1 MKQSIFKITS
11 NEKIARDIFK
21 MTLAGDTSAITA
33 PGQFVNIKLDGFFL
47 RRPISVCDCV
57 EENLTLIYKTVG
69 HGTEQMSRMENG
81 DELDLLTGLGN
92 GYNTKKS
99 GGSPLLVGG
108 GVGVPPMYMLCRE
121 LISEGKNVT
130 VVLGFNSKDDVF
142 YENEF
147 RALGADVHIA
157 TADGTYGIK
166 GFVTDVIKD
175 MQYTFFYTCGPDVPR
190 DAQNHENAR
199 AIQLR
204 GAHGLRI
211 RRVHGLLMQ
220 DTHGQ
225 QEDLQRGSRN
235 GKRGDNMGR
244 LSVNLCGEEL
254 DNPVI
259 PASGTFGYGYEF
271 AELYDINCLGTFSFK
286 GTTKEPRFGNPTPR
300 IAECTAGMINA
311 VGLQN
316 PGVDKVISEELPRLK
331 KCFNKKVMANVSGFS
346 VDEYAYTCEKLDSQ
360 EQVGWLEV
368 NVSCPNVHGGGMS
381 FGTDP
386 KAAAQVTKA
395 VKAVTK
401 KPVIIKLSPNVTDIV
416 SIAKAC
422 EDAGADG
429 ISLINTLLGMRIDL
443 RTKKPVI
450 ANTMGGFSGSAIFPV
465 ALRMVYQVSS
475 AVNIPV
481 VGMGGVSSAEDV
493 IEMMLAGATA
503 VEIGAANLVD
513 PFICKKIVEA
523 LPAAADKYN
532 INELKDIIGGA
543 HNG

>member
-1 MKQSIFKITS
+1 
-11 NEKIARDIFK
+11 
-21 MTLAGDTSAITA
+21 
-33 PGQFVNIKLDGFFL
+33 
-47 RRPISVCDCV
+47 
-57 EENLTLIYKTVG
+57 
-69 HGTEQMSRMENG
+69 
-81 DELDLLTGLGN
+81 
-92 GYNTKKS
+92 
-99 GGSPLLVGG
+99 
-108 GVGVPPMYMLCRE
+108 
-121 LISEGKNVT
+121 
-130 VVLGFNSKDDVF
+130 
-142 YENEF
+142 
-147 RALGADVHIA
+147 
-157 TADGTYGIK
+157 
-166 GFVTDVIKD
+166 
-175 MQYTFFYTCGPDVPR
+175 
-190 DAQNHENAR
+190 
-199 AIQLR
+199 
-204 GAHGLRI
+204 
-211 RRVHGLLMQ
+211 
-220 DTHGQ
+220 
-225 QEDLQRGSRN
+225 
-235 GKRGDNMGR
+235 MGR

-316 PGVDKVISEELPRLK
+316 PGVDKVISEELPKLK

-346 VDEYAYTCEKLDSQ
+346 VDEYAYTCERLDSQ

-401 KPVIIKLSPNVTDIV
+401 KPIIIKLSPNVTDIV

-532 INELKDIIGGA
+532 INELKDIIGGS